1 MYQKHRFFIRY
12 LIALL
17 LFGFNGIVA
26 SHIALDSG
34 QIVLLR
40 TLLGSISLLAFFFL
54 SGHRFSFAGRGMDV
68 TLILLS
74 GAAMGASWM
83 FLYAEYQTIGVS
95 TASLLYYSGPVIVMA
110 LSPLVFHEALTW
122 VKVTGFLCV
131 CGGIVLVNGL
141 GGGQINA
148 AGFIYGIMSAVCY
161 AVMLILNKK
170 AKGVDGMENSLLQML
185 SATAVVFLLL
195 LCKGGLAMS
204 ITAASWPWILLLGI
218 VNTGFGCWCYF
229 SAIGALPV
237 QSVAVCGYLEPLSAV
252 IFSTLLLHERLTTAQ
267 MMCPFKTDSK
277 QKKNRVTCHAVLFLF
292 ICRTIGRWR
301 PAARFFRS
309 PSRRRTGSAAP
320 CHPVSASGG
329 SGPDSARSHSFSACP
344 AYWPPLPWDT
354 RWI

>member
-1 MYQKHRFFIRY
+1 MSTTKKWRSGDPLFSLPLRRFFARRRPFHVSEAPFFICY

-34 QIVLLR
+34 QIVLR

-83 FLYAEYQTIGVS
+83 FLYAGYQTIGVS

-185 SATAVVFLLL
+185 SATAAVFLLL

-252 IFSTLLLHERLTTAQ
+252 IFSALLLHERLTTAQ
-267 MMCPFKTDSK
+267 MIGAVLILGGALFAECVYSK
-277 QKKNRVTCHAVLFLF
+277 QTVNKK
-292 ICRTIGRWR
+292 RT
-301 PAARFFRS
+301 A
-309 PSRRRTGSAAP
+309 
-320 CHPVSASGG
+320 
-329 SGPDSARSHSFSACP
+329 
-344 AYWPPLPWDT
+344 
-354 RWI
+354 

>member
-17 LFGFNGIVA
+17 MFGFNGIVA

-83 FLYAEYQTIGVS
+83 FLYAGYQTIGVS

-110 LSPLVFHEALTW
+110 LSPLVFHKALTW

-170 AKGVDGMENSLLQML
+170 ARAWTAWKTPCCKCFRPPPQYFFCCCVRVGLPCPSPPPAGRGYCCWASSTQALAAG
-185 SATAVVFLLL
+185 AT
-195 LCKGGLAMS
+195 S
-204 ITAASWPWILLLGI
+204 
-218 VNTGFGCWCYF
+218 
-229 SAIGALPV
+229 
-237 QSVAVCGYLEPLSAV
+237 PLSV
-252 IFSTLLLHERLTTAQ
+252 HSLF
-267 MMCPFKTDSK
+267 
-277 QKKNRVTCHAVLFLF
+277 RV
-292 ICRTIGRWR
+292 WR
-301 PAARFFRS
+301 FAAIW
-309 PSRRRTGSAAP
+309 SR
-320 CHPVSASGG
+320 
-329 SGPDSARSHSFSACP
+329 
-344 AYWPPLPWDT
+344 
-354 RWI
+354 